1 MLSMKKGEFTGD
13 SRLKVLIGEE
23 IRIKITDL
31 PPKHEVKI
39 HTRRKD
45 DKKQLWYSS
54 ASYISDN
61 HGLVDSDKSESIS
74 GSYTGVDPIGL
85 FYSMETISSDA
96 LPENLTILPSQDPE
110 KIFFYFDVE
119 LDGEIVA
126 FKYLETVRMLPNV
139 QYESLE
145 KEGLVA
151 NFYHPEGENL
161 PAVLVVSGSEGG
173 IATPDIVAG
182 ILASKGYAALAL
194 AFFEMPGLPE
204 ILEEIPL
211 DYVEKAVQWLSNQP
225 MVNPEKMVMIGT
237 SKGAELTL
245 LSASLFPQ
253 IKGVVATSPSCTV
266 FQGINQDP
274 EAEPH
279 SSWTYKGKNLTFVPF
294 VYNNDFLGQFASCYP
309 EHLEFLP
316 LYKASFENETA
327 VQEAA
332 INVEKIQGPV
342 LLISSDDDRVWP
354 SKEMSERIT
363 ERLKSSEFP
372 FKYEH
377 LSFDGAGHLAGRPG
391 YMPWPTPFYVKGG
404 TPQINGN
411 AQVKVWKAI
420 LKFLEDTKND

>member
-1 MLSMKKGEFTGD
+1 MLSMKKGEIAGD
-13 SRLKVLIGEE
+13 SGLKILIGEE

-39 HTRRKD
+39 HVRRKD
-45 DKKQLWYSS
+45 DKNQLWYSS

-61 HGLVDSDKSESIS
+61 HGLIDSNKSKSIS
-74 GSYTGVDPIGL
+74 GSYTGVEPIGL
-85 FYSMETISSDA
+85 FYSMEIMSSDA
-96 LPENLTILPSQDPE
+96 LPEKLTILPSQDPE
-110 KIFFYFDVE
+110 KIFLYFDVE
-119 LDGEIVA
+119 LDGEIAA

-139 QYESLE
+139 QHESLE

-151 NFYHPEGENL
+151 NFYHPDGENL

-173 IATPDIVAG
+173 IVTPDIVAR

-211 DYVEKAVQWLSNQP
+211 DYVEKAVEWLSSHA
-225 MVNPEKMVMIGT
+225 MVNPEKIVMIGT

-245 LSASLFPQ
+245 LFASLFPQ

-279 SSWTYKGKNLTFVPF
+279 SSWTYKSKPLTFVPF
-294 VYNNDFLGQFASCYP
+294 IYNNDFLGQFSSGYP

-316 LYKASFENETA
+316 LYKASLENELA
-327 VQEAA
+327 VQKAA
-332 INVEKIQGPV
+332 INVENIQGPV
-342 LLISSDDDRVWP
+342 LLISSDDDQVWP
-354 SKEMSERIT
+354 SKEMSERIIK
-363 ERLKSSEFP
+363 RLKSSKFS
-372 FKYEH
+372 FKYKH

-411 AQVKVWKAI
+411 AQVKVWDAI
-420 LKFLEDTKND
+420 LKFLEEIKTD